1 MEALRA
7 LYFTPRLW
15 LLLGALTACFV
26 LGHFFSFFFL
36 LAQVGLAAALAL
48 LAVDLLLLYRTRQ
61 GIAARRLVPERL
73 SNGDDNPIRLYLEN
87 HYPFPLALHLLDEL
101 PPQFQKRDFDLKM
114 ILPAGASYTTQ
125 YTLRPLTRG
134 EYRFGVLN
142 AYASSRIGLA
152 SRRYRL
158 AQEATVPVYPSFL
171 QMQRYELFAL
181 SNYLSEAGIKKVRRL
196 GQTMEFDRIRPYLT
210 GDDYRTMNWKATA
223 RRGQFMVNT
232 YQDERSQQIYS
243 AIDMGRVMEI
253 PVAGMSLLD
262 YAINAALVIS
272 NIALRK
278 QDRAGVLTFAHR
290 LEALLPADRRQN
302 QLGRILDLLYK
313 QTTSHLESNYEE
325 LYAAIAR
332 QIKQR
337 SLIILYTNF
346 ETLAAL
352 RRQLPYLRRL
362 ARRHLLVTVFFEN
375 TELHK
380 VKSRAAATVEEIYI
394 KTVAEQLDFEK
405 RQIVKELERYRI
417 QPILTTPAG
426 LAAATI
432 NKYLELKAR
441 HLI

>member
-1 MEALRA
+1 
-7 LYFTPRLW
+7 
-15 LLLGALTACFV
+15 
-26 LGHFFSFFFL
+26 
-36 LAQVGLAAALAL
+36 
-48 LAVDLLLLYRTRQ
+48 
-61 GIAARRLVPERL
+61 
-73 SNGDDNPIRLYLEN
+73 
-87 HYPFPLALHLLDEL
+87 
-101 PPQFQKRDFDLKM
+101 
-114 ILPAGASYTTQ
+114 
-125 YTLRPLTRG
+125 
-134 EYRFGVLN
+134 
-142 AYASSRIGLA
+142 
-152 SRRYRL
+152 
-158 AQEATVPVYPSFL
+158 
-171 QMQRYELFAL
+171 
-181 SNYLSEAGIKKVRRL
+181 
-196 GQTMEFDRIRPYLT
+196 
-210 GDDYRTMNWKATA
+210 
-223 RRGQFMVNT
+223 MVNT

-332 QIKQR
+332 QIRQR

>member
-1 MEALRA
+1 M
-7 LYFTPRLW
+7 FRLNR
-15 LLLGALTACFV
+15 LVDYGVVLMSHIAAHSDRRFSAPDLANELGLPVPVVSKV
-26 LGHFFSFFFL
+26 LK
-36 LAQVGLAAALAL
+36 GLAHRGL
-48 LAVDLLLLYRTRQ
+48 LTSYR
-61 GIAARRLVPERL
+61 
-73 SNGDDNPIRLYLEN
+73 
-87 HYPFPLALHLLDEL
+87 
-101 PPQFQKRDFDLKM
+101 
-114 ILPAGASYTTQ
+114 GAK
-125 YTLRPLTRG
+125 G
-134 EYRFGVLN
+134 G
-142 AYASSRIGLA
+142 
-152 SRRYRL
+152 YRL
-158 AQEATVPVYPSFL
+158 ARDAAVPVYPSFL

-181 SNYLSEAGIKKVRRL
+181 SNHLSEGGIKKVRRL
-196 GQTMEFDRIRPYLT
+196 GQTMEFDRIRAYVT

-223 RRGQFMVNT
+223 RRGQLMVNT

-290 LEALLPADRRQN
+290 LEALLPAERRQN

-362 ARRHLLVTVFFEN
+362 ASRHLLVTVFFEN
-375 TELHK
+375 TELRK
-380 VKSRAAATVEEIYI
+380 VKTRAAATVEEIYI

-405 RQIVKELERYRI
+405 RQIVRELERYRI

-441 HLI
+441 NLI